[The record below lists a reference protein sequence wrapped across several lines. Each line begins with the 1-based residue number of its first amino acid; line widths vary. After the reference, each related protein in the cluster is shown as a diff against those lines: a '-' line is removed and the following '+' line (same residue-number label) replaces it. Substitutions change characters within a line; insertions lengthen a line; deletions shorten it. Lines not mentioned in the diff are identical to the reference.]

1 MKRRTLLT
9 ALAGAPFAGLGLASC
24 GEGGLGDGPITLDY
38 WAWNSAQ
45 KPMVEAWNAAH
56 PDIQVRHTDAGGGD
70 DSATKLVTTTRAGNS
85 PDVALVEYPTLPSMI
100 VAGVAAD
107 ISAHVADVEP
117 EFREGI
123 WSQASFDGQT
133 YGIPQDAGPQA
144 LTYNRARFDELGVA
158 LPTTW
163 EEFATAAQQ
172 VREADPSTY
181 IATFAPAEF
190 GGFAGFAQQAGAV
203 WWEGSGA
210 TWRIDIDGQETAAVA
225 TYWQDLIEEDLVSAE
240 PVLTPEWNAKLNR
253 GQILSFPAGLWGPGV
268 IGSIAGDMSGDWA
281 MAPLPQWTPGD
292 EAVAFQGGSAAI
304 VTTSSRHP
312 AAAAQFAAWLA
323 TSEDACRIQ
332 IQEGNYPAA
341 TVGQELTLESNPPTF
356 MIGQDDYWEIAAQIA
371 ADTLPESTWGPNVN
385 VASTA
390 FEDAMSSAVT
400 AGAPLTDALSQIQHA
415 VVSDMTSVGYTAE
428 R

>member
-9 ALAGAPFAGLGLASC
+9 AMAGAPLAGLGLTAC
-24 GEGGLGDGPITLDY
+24 GADGPGGGPITLEY

-45 KPMVEAWNAAH
+45 KPMVEEWNATH

-70 DSATKLVTTTRAGNS
+70 DSSSKLVTTTRAGNA

-107 ISAHVADVEP
+107 ISAHVASVAS

-144 LTYNRARFDELGVA
+144 LTYNRARFDELGIA
-158 LPTTW
+158 APTTW
-163 EEFATAAQQ
+163 EEFTTAAQQ

-210 TWRIDIDGQETAAVA
+210 TWQVDIDGERTTAVA
-225 TYWQDLIEEDLVSAE
+225 EYWQHLIDEDLVTAE

-253 GQILSFPAGLWGPGV
+253 GQILSFPAGLWAPGV
-268 IGSIAGDMSGDWA
+268 IGSIAGDMAGDWA

-312 AAAAQFAAWLA
+312 EASAEFAAWLGA
-323 TSEDACRIQ
+323 SQEACRIQ
-332 IQEGNYPAA
+332 IREGNYPAA
-341 TVGQELTLESNPPTF
+341 TVGQELTLQSDPPTF
-356 MIGQDDYWEIAAQIA
+356 MSGQEDYWDVAAQIA
-371 ADTLPESTWGPNVN
+371 ANTLPESTWGPNVN

-390 FEDAMSSAVT
+390 FADAMSTAVT
-400 AGAPLTDALSQIQHA
+400 GGTPLVDALIA
-415 VVSDMTSVGYTAE
+415 IEEDVVSDMTSVGYTVDH
-428 R
+428 